1 MDVLSGGEKQRMAVS
16 VYNEEL
22 IFWYV
27 FGRVTKH
34 QVLTQH
40 SRVTPQELVTHFIFT
55 THLDLYALR
64 EKQINDGFCFWVALP
79 AWLFPWYTLPFRKRS
94 MVGKG

>member
-40 SRVTPQELVTHFIFT
+40 SRVTPQELVAHFIFQHTLTYMYMRFEKNKST
-55 THLDLYALR
+55 TVFASGSRFQHGYSPGTLYPLEGVR
-64 EKQINDGFCFWVALP
+64 G
-79 AWLFPWYTLPFRKRS
+79 
-94 MVGKG
+94 